1 VVVFCYPEIDLN
13 GMDNMGDDS
22 DSVGNAP
29 RTTRSAAGGGGG
41 SGGAGFTM
49 PTKEKR
55 KPFFK
60 KVAVQY

>member
-1 VVVFCYPEIDLN
+1 
-13 GMDNMGDDS
+13 MDNMGDDS
-22 DSVGNAP
+22 DSIGNAP

-41 SGGAGFTM
+41 GGGGSAGFTM

-60 KVAVQY
+60 KVCIHSSILTYLCIS